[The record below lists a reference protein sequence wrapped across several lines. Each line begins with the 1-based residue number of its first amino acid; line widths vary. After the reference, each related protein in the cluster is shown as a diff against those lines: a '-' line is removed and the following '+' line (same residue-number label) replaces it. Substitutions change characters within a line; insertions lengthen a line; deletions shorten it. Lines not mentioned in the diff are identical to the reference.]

1 MRRRRKPMRT
11 GKFGSVKPMLGNA
24 PLYDPLGPTEAGRDI
39 TARLPLDLQLK
50 GFQYIQFTPGGKD
63 PWVLYDS
70 GGKVL
75 GRWER
80 EPSFGELWSFV
91 NNGSAVAE

>member
-1 MRRRRKPMRT
+1 MASRAR
-11 GKFGSVKPMLGNA
+11 KFGRVKSPGGLGNT
-24 PLYDPLGPTEAGRDI
+24 PLYDPLSATWDRSRDI
-39 TARLPLDLQLK
+39 TSTLPMDLQLK
-50 GFQYIQFTPGGKD
+50 GFQYIQFESVGKD

-75 GRWER
+75 GRWEC

-91 NNGSAVAE
+91 NNGQ